1 MTDNNT
7 LAIDVGTQTTRA
19 VVFDAKGNVLAQA
32 HRDNHIFRPAS
43 GHVEQDGRDII
54 NAIYAVVESATS
66 KARDIKQA
74 GLAIQ
79 RSSVIAWDSYT
90 GHALSPVL
98 SWQDTRA
105 TDALTSLAEYADEI
119 KSRSGLVLT
128 PFYGASKLHWLLK
141 HNAEVAAAY
150 EEDRLCMGPLASYVL
165 FKLLAKRP
173 YLVDE
178 SNAARTQLWN
188 LQSRNWDPRLCGLF
202 EVPQSLLP
210 EVLPT
215 CSHYGRVIDTSIPLT
230 AVCGDQNAAFYSIG
244 KLPLKTAFINLGTGA
259 FILLPTGNTPKPHP
273 RLLTTLAHSDSDKV
287 EYMLEATVNGAGSA
301 LQWARQRWRIADL
314 HAVLPGWLQKTTA
327 PPVFLNTIG
336 GMGSPWWKSGLEPR
350 FLDPQPDCENKPALC
365 VTAIVE
371 SIAFMLTHNL
381 ETLKNAGQSFAQC
394 AVSGGLSSLDGLC
407 QRLANL
413 TAMPVLRLIN
423 QEATALGAARLATAT
438 PAAEPI
444 IERRFTPAA
453 DPALKQRYTR
463 FLEGLAD
470 LIKT

>member
-1 MTDNNT
+1 MTDNHT
-7 LAIDVGTQTTRA
+7 LAIDAGTHTTRA
-19 VVFDAKGNVLAQA
+19 VVFDTSGNILAQA
-32 HRDNHIFRPAS
+32 HRDNHLLRPAP
-43 GHVEQDGRDII
+43 GHAEQDGRDIV
-54 NAIYAVVESATS
+54 NAIYSVVESVTA
-66 KARDIKQA
+66 KIRDIGQA

-79 RSSVIAWDSYT
+79 RSSVIAWDKYT

-105 TDALTSLAEYADEI
+105 ADALTSLMDHADDI

-141 HNAEVAAAY
+141 RNAEVAAAL
-150 EEDRLCMGPLASYVL
+150 EEGRLCIGPLASYVL

-188 LQSRNWDPRLCGLF
+188 LRERSWDARLCELF
-202 EVPQSLLP
+202 DVPQSPLP

-215 CSHYGRVIDTSIPLT
+215 CAHYGRVIDTSIPLT
-230 AVCGDQNAAFYSIG
+230 AVCGDQNAAFYGIG

-259 FILLPTGNTPKPHP
+259 FILLPTGSTPTPHS
-273 RLLTTLAHSDSDKV
+273 RLLTTLAHSNQDTV

-314 HAVLPGWLQKTTA
+314 HGVLPGWLQKTAT
-327 PPVFLNTIG
+327 PPVFLNTVG
-336 GMGSPWWKSGLEPR
+336 GLGSPWWQSGLEPR
-350 FLDPQPDCENKPALC
+350 FLDPQPACESNPAPC

-371 SIAFMLTHNL
+371 SIVFMLAHNL
-381 ETLKNAGQSFAQC
+381 DMLKETGQSFVQC

-413 TAMPVLRLIN
+413 SGTPVLRLARR
-423 QEATALGAARLATAT
+423 ETTAWGIARLATAMP
-438 PAAEPI
+438 PADPD

-453 DPALKQRYTR
+453 DPALKQRYSL
-463 FLEGLAD
+463 FIEGLRD
-470 LIKT
+470 LI

>member
-1 MTDNNT
+1 MTDNHT
-7 LAIDVGTQTTRA
+7 LAIDAGTQTTRA
-19 VVFDAKGNVLAQA
+19 IVFDTHGNILAQA
-32 HRDNHIFRPAS
+32 HRDNYILRPAP
-43 GHVEQDGRDII
+43 GHVEQDGRDIV
-54 NAIYAVVESATS
+54 NAIYSVVESVTS
-66 KARDIKQA
+66 KIRDVKQA

-79 RSSVIAWDSYT
+79 RSSVIAWDKYT

-105 TDALTSLAEYADEI
+105 TDTLDSLAELADDI

-141 HNAEVAAAY
+141 HNAEVAAAF
-150 EEDRLCMGPLASYVL
+150 EEDRLCIGPLASYVL

-188 LQSRNWDPRLCGLF
+188 LQARSWDAKLCELF
-202 EVPQSLLP
+202 NVPGALLP

-215 CSHYGRVIDTSIPLT
+215 CAHYGRVIDTSIPLT
-230 AVCGDQNAAFYSIG
+230 AVCGDQNAAFYGIS
-244 KLPLKTAFINLGTGA
+244 KLPLKTAFVNLGTGA
-259 FILLPTGNTPKPHP
+259 FILLPTGSTPKPHP
-273 RLLTTLAHSDSDKV
+273 RLLTTLAHSNRDKV

-314 HAVLPGWLQKTTA
+314 HSVLPGWLQKTA
-327 PPVFLNTIG
+327 NPPVFLNTVG
-336 GMGSPWWKSGLEPR
+336 GLGSPWWQSGLEPR
-350 FLDPQPDCENKPALC
+350 FLDPQPACESNPAPC

-371 SIAFMLTHNL
+371 SIVFMLAHNL
-381 ETLKNAGQSFAQC
+381 TTLKEAGQSFAQC

-413 TAMPVLRLIN
+413 TGMPVLRLAQ
-423 QEATALGAARLATAT
+423 QETTAWGIARLATAM
-438 PAAEPI
+438 PPAEPV
-444 IERRFTPAA
+444 IERRYTPAA
-453 DPALKQRYTR
+453 DPALKQRYSR
-463 FLEGLAD
+463 FLEGLTS
-470 LIKT
+470 LL